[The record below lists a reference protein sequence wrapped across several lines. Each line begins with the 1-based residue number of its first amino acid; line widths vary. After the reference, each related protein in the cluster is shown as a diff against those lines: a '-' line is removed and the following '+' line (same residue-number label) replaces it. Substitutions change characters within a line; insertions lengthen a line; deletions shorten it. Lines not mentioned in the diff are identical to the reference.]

1 MKIEGLKK
9 LTDEA
14 MRGGNWGLREI
25 CQHPWQINFSGVE
38 YTLATD
44 GKVMILLKNTTNEF
58 QPMPAEYCRRV
69 LEYLQFP
76 VRGQKMPLNDLK
88 AWAGPAIW
96 LQEQPC
102 GGCGGSGFYCKGGND
117 CECEDEDSW
126 HQDAFKCEDCEGSGK
141 WKTMPLRL
149 GRIGELY
156 FNLNLIAAALET
168 AEWGDVLIEVDEY
181 RAIINGDGWR
191 VWVMAMSKNFKP
203 AKEPEVQT
211 LEVRVS

>member
-14 MRGGNWGLREI
+14 NRGGNWGLREI

-44 GKVMILLKNTTNEF
+44 GKVMIILKNTTNEF
-58 QPMPAEYCRRV
+58 HPMTAAYCARV

-76 VRGQKMPLNDLK
+76 VRGQKMPLEHLK
-88 AWAGPAIW
+88 AWAGPAVW
-96 LQEQPC
+96 LEEKPC
-102 GGCGGSGFYCKGGND
+102 GECDGSGFYCKGGLECD
-117 CECEDEDSW
+117 CEDEDTL
-126 HQDAFKCEDCEGSGK
+126 HDDPFKCEDCEGSGK

-149 GRIGELY
+149 GRIGDLY
-156 FNLNLIAAALET
+156 FNLNLLAAAIET
-168 AEWGDVLIEVDEY
+168 AEGGDVLIEVDKY

-191 VWVMAMSKNFKP
+191 VWIMAMSKSSTH
-203 AKEPEVQT
+203 AKEPEVPA
-211 LEVRVS
+211 LAVS